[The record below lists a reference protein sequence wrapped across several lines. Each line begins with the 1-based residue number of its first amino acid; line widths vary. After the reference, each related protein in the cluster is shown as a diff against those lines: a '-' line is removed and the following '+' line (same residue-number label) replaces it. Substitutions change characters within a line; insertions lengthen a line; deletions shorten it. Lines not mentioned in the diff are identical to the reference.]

1 MAVGSD
7 IGTFIRSETDFS
19 PHLDTEPYRHFS
31 IGKDA
36 ESERV
41 ELNVNKFWN
50 IYIIL

>member
-1 MAVGSD
+1 MVVGSD

-36 ESERV
+36 ESEGG
-41 ELNVNKFWN
+41 
-50 IYIIL
+50 